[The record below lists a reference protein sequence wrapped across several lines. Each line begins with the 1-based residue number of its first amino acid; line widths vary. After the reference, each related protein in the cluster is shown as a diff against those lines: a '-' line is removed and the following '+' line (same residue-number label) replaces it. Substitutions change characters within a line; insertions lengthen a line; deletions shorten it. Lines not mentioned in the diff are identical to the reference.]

1 MANEVVE
8 KIYEKIDKELGEQ
21 HVEEVVK
28 NLMVS
33 ENNEDASR
41 QLMELHKQCCAV
53 FLNYSSQRPTSR
65 TNSTKK
71 KILNKS

>member
-41 QLMELHKQCCAV
+41 QLMELHKQVCIFCI
-53 FLNYSSQRPTSR
+53 
-65 TNSTKK
+65 
-71 KILNKS
+71 ILILFELLV